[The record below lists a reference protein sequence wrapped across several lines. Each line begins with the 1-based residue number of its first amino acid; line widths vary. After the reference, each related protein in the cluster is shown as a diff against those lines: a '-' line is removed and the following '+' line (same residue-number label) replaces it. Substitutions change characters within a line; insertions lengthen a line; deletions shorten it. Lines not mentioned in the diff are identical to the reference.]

1 MSKDEEKFEV
11 RDLRDKNWFILDN
24 QFLNGYAK
32 FLGIYAVGVYNS
44 LCRHADIKQK
54 TYPSQKRIAEELN
67 IGKNKVI
74 EGIKY
79 LEFWGIIKKI
89 RVGLHCTNRYFL
101 LKKSEW
107 KPIEEQTIKDF
118 SEVYH
123 INFRG
128 LQSKLQKFTTQTSI
142 ESKPNSKN
150 IKKKEEFSFKK
161 LDGQA
166 ERYKNGDMRYKPYY
180 WKYPMV
186 WKKVEQK
193 WSVIIDNEWLNFNDK
208 ESEIQW
214 KI

>member
-1 MSKDEEKFEV
+1 MDRNEEKFSV

-44 LCRHADIKQK
+44 LCRHASIKQK
-54 TYPSQKRIAEELN
+54 AYPSQKRIAEELN
-67 IGKNKVI
+67 IGKNKVV

-79 LEFWGIIKKI
+79 LEFWGIIKKR

-101 LKKSEW
+101 IKKSEW
-107 KPIEEQTIKDF
+107 KPIKEETIKEF

-128 LQSKLQKFTTQTSI
+128 LQNKLQKFIAETSK

-150 IKKKEEFSFKK
+150 IKKKDDFKNFK
-161 LDGQA
+161 
-166 ERYKNGDMRYKPYY
+166 ETYKESCGKRRPYFWGNPMRWKPD
-180 WKYPMV
+180 K
-186 WKKVEQK
+186 QK
-193 WSVIIDNEWLNFNDK
+193 WFVIQPDGEWLEFAGK
-208 ESEIQW
+208 ESDIEW
-214 KI
+214 RS